1 MQSKVRF
8 SAKALLS
15 FVILLGVVCCD
26 DFNEP
31 LPVAPS
37 PPPPLGFSQYRIVGH
52 WEAVTEQGRRIAFDV
67 TGDGR
72 VVNGRLN
79 FHHECNVGRW
89 RATIDGFTAEIVDD
103 AFLTSFDWKRSGNG
117 SILAGLTLSG
127 TYTVSGKFDSDGR
140 MRGGLIDA
148 VTDIRKSDEQPT
160 GVVCETIH
168 VPFDGEKDP

>member
-1 MQSKVRF
+1 MRRNNLSLIPLV
-8 SAKALLS
+8 AAALL
-15 FVILLGVVCCD
+15 VVLGVSCND
-26 DFNEP
+26 LNEP
-31 LPVAPS
+31 LPTAPT
-37 PPPPLGFSQYRIVGH
+37 PPPPLGFSQFRIVGH

-103 AFLTSFDWKRSGNG
+103 AFLTSFDWRRSGNG

-127 TYTVSGKFDSDGR
+127 AYTVSGKFDSDFR

-148 VTDIRKSDEQPT
+148 VTDVRENEQPT
-160 GVVCETIH
+160 GVVCQTIH

>member
-1 MQSKVRF
+1 MRGNLHF
-8 SAKALLS
+8 SIYALVS
-15 FVILLGVVCCD
+15 FFILLGVVGCND
-26 DFNEP
+26 LNEP
-31 LPVAPS
+31 LPAAPT
-37 PPPPLGFSQYRIVGH
+37 PPPPVGFSQYRIVGH

-148 VTDIRKSDEQPT
+148 VTDVREGEQPS

>member
-1 MQSKVRF
+1 MSRLVWLIPLL
-8 SAKALLS
+8 ALS
-15 FVILLGVVCCD
+15 CNEFQ
-26 DFNEP
+26 EP
-31 LPVAPS
+31 LPTAPL
-37 PPPPLGFSQYRIVGH
+37 PPPPPGFSQYRIVGH

-67 TGDGR
+67 TSDGR

-89 RATIDGFTAEIVDD
+89 RATIDGFTAQIVDD
-103 AFLTSFDWKRSGNG
+103 AFLTSFDWRRSGNG

-127 TYTVSGKFDSDGR
+127 TYTVSGAFDSNSR

-148 VTDIRKSDEQPT
+148 VTDVRERDQPT
-160 GVVCETIH
+160 DVVCQTIH